1 MTSVL
6 IYLWFT
12 FELFFFNE
20 RACQSVSSK
29 THAAALRRSAPY
41 FAYKKTADKSHTLP
55 LSLGLASISNTMRAE
70 SSLLLCFLVL
80 HALAVQAS
88 EGGENKL
95 HDLLPN
101 KNLPLQPDNEADQF
115 TDLTDTKPDMWTEFR
130 LLRNMVAEQNVELQ
144 NMKAKLRETETQV
157 DEQKLDLLTTKT
169 TLNELRTAYTAMKVR
184 LRTSE
189 KQGDDLKKAHTA
201 QSMEL
206 TNHREMLNASEMR
219 VEEIMVSLQDHTDEL
234 KSTRA
239 RVEKS
244 ENELQLLKPRMDDIQ
259 AQNAAQAAD
268 LSFLMER
275 AKATEHQLDI
285 QSTAN
290 PSPTQVA
297 FYAALTNSGA
307 VGPYNTPQLLKFTKV
322 FTNVGQAYNASTGFF
337 TAPVK
342 GLYSLRFTVCS
353 GLRDESVMGVMLF
366 HNGRPIMYNLQ
377 TVNPGGGQFEYLS
390 NAVVLEL
397 NVGDELY
404 LVLPEGMQVFDNPN
418 NHSTFTAFLLSTV

>member
-12 FELFFFNE
+12 FEFFFFND
-20 RACQSVSSK
+20 RACQSVSPK
-29 THAAALRRSAPY
+29 THAAALRWSAAY
-41 FAYKKTADKSHTLP
+41 FTYKKTADKSHTLP

-95 HDLLPN
+95 YDLLPN
-101 KNLPLQPDNEADQF
+101 KNLPLQPDTEADQF
-115 TDLTDTKPDMWTEFR
+115 TDLTDTKADIWTELR
-130 LLRNMVAEQNVELQ
+130 LLRNMVAEQSVELK

-169 TLNELRTAYTAMKVR
+169 TLDELRTAYTATEVR
-184 LRTSE
+184 LSASE
-189 KQGDDLKKAHTA
+189 KQGEDMKKAHTA
-201 QSMEL
+201 QSVEL
-206 TNHREMLNASEMR
+206 TNLREMLNASEMR
-219 VEEIMVSLQDHTDEL
+219 VEELMVSLQDHTDEL

-239 RVEKS
+239 RVEES

-275 AKATEHQLDI
+275 AKATEHRLDI

-290 PSPTQVA
+290 LTQVA
-297 FYAALTNSGA
+297 FYAALTNTGA

-353 GLRDESVMGVMLF
+353 GLRDETVMGVMLF

-404 LVLPEGMQVFDNPN
+404 YVLPEGMQVFDNPN
-418 NHSTFTAFLLSTV
+418 NHSTFTAFLLSTL